1 MTSKPLNNH
10 PIFIILFVAIG
21 IKPLLTS
28 ISVVAPVHYNLVIAG
43 FVITSSILLSVSG
56 ARLFLIRPLFY
67 FILYL
72 TFSLFWSE
80 SFITSISYYFKYL
93 SYASIF
99 FLVYLWA
106 KNNVPDFLLKFIL
119 YSSLIPIIYGIVQMI
134 LEDYHNFYVSYEM
147 IILSQRAIRSFFMHP
162 NDFGVFLIAIYAVK
176 LSFFIKPQH
185 SSKVM
190 NWIFLLGIVF
200 FVYQTHARVAYAGFF
215 VVTSLFFMVA
225 MRMKYKIIITYF
237 MAFILIGVLLYFIY
251 FGISDSSSGKSIN
264 SLWWRFRVWGMLIQH
279 VEGLAIFFGNG
290 LGFSKELLL
299 NEYSFL
305 QVLNPHSVY
314 IRLYLEIGIIGVSIY
329 LYTLYYSI
337 IRAYRIIVN
346 RINYSDTLFQLS
358 FITLS
363 INLSALTMSITENIL
378 FNLSYQWILWTVN
391 ALFFVYRAE
400 EKNEIRVH

>member
-21 IKPLLTS
+21 VKPLLTS
-28 ISVVAPVHYNLVIAG
+28 ISVVAPIHYNLVIAG
-43 FVITSSILLSVSG
+43 FVIISSILLSVSG
-56 ARLFLIRPLFY
+56 SRLFLIRPLFY

-99 FLVYLWA
+99 FLVYIWA
-106 KNNVPDFLLKFIL
+106 KNNNSDFLLKFIL
-119 YSSLIPIIYGIVQMI
+119 YSSLIPITYGIVQMV

-162 NDFGVFLIAIYAVK
+162 NDFGVFLIAIFAVK
-176 LSFFIKPQH
+176 LSFFIKPRY
-185 SSKVM
+185 SDKAM

-200 FVYQTHARVAYAGFF
+200 FVYQTHARVAFAGFF

-225 MRMKYKIIITYF
+225 MNMKYKIIITYF
-237 MAFILIGVLLYFIY
+237 MAFILIGILLYFIY
-251 FGISDSSSGKSIN
+251 FGMSDSSSGKSIN

-305 QVLNPHSVY
+305 QVLNPHSGY

-329 LYTLYYSI
+329 LYTLYYST
-337 IRAYRIIVN
+337 IRAYRIIIN

-363 INLSALTMSITENIL
+363 INLSAVVMSITENIL

-391 ALFFVYRAE
+391 ALFFVSRAK
-400 EKNEIRVH
+400 EKNKIRVH